1 MAVVAG
7 YNTTI
12 NVTSGSPVSLTDE
25 ATSTSDQLTYSISN
39 AAKRFFDPD
48 TAVVVQARYNERQ
61 SVTITGSPTGGT
73 FVLRFGGQNTSA
85 LAYNCSAS
93 AMQTALE
100 ALSSIGSGNV
110 VVTGGPGPGTA
121 FTVEF
126 QGTLAYASQA
136 LITLQT
142 NSLTG
147 GSSPSVAIAE
157 IQDGSTW
164 TTITTGFTL
173 YRVYARVVFAV
184 AQAASTQ
191 VRFHSGAYFVFATL
205 AYAANADISD
215 KMNMDDVTVFS
226 TTGVES
232 NIPTTQTVSF
242 KFDTVHYNS
251 DRVKS
256 LKARERLIVDC
267 ELPTG
272 DIYAGY
278 CWTMDSNIKTE
289 PKKANR
295 EALTFL
301 LTDEIYAA

>member
-1 MAVVAG
+1 MAVIAG
-7 YNTTI
+7 YNTVVS
-12 NVTSGSPVSLTDE
+12 VTSGSPISLTDE
-25 ATSTSDQLTYSISN
+25 ATSTSDQLTYSITN
-39 AAKRFFDPD
+39 TAKRFFDPD
-48 TAVVVQARYNERQ
+48 TAVVVQARYDEIQ
-61 SVTITGSPTGGT
+61 SVTITGTPTGGT

-85 LAYNCSAS
+85 LNWNCTAS
-93 AMQTALE
+93 QMQTALQ
-100 ALSSIGSGNV
+100 ALSSIGSGNAL
-110 VVTGGPGPGTA
+110 VTGGPGPGTA

-126 QGTLAYASQA
+126 TGTLGYASQA

-157 IQDGSTW
+157 VKDGSTW
-164 TTITTGFTL
+164 TTITSGFTQ
-173 YRVYARVVFAV
+173 YNVYARVVFAS

-205 AYAANADISD
+205 AYAANAEISD

-226 TTGVES
+226 TTGVEN
-232 NIPTTQTVSF
+232 NIPTTQATTF

-256 LKARERLIVDC
+256 LKARERLIIDVTM
-267 ELPTG
+267 PTG

-278 CWTMDSNIKTE
+278 CWTTDSNIKTE

>member
-1 MAVVAG
+1 MAAVAG
-7 YNTTI
+7 YNTVI
-12 NVTSGSPVSLTDE
+12 SVTSGLPIALTNE
-25 ATSTSDQLTYSISN
+25 ATSTSDQLTYSITN
-39 AAKRFFDPD
+39 TAKRFLDLD

-61 SVTITGSPTGGT
+61 SVTITGTPTGGT
-73 FVLRFGGQNTSA
+73 FVLRFGGQNTSP
-85 LAYNCSAS
+85 LNWNCTSS
-93 AMQTALE
+93 QMQTALE
-100 ALSSIGSGNV
+100 ALSSIGAGNV

-126 QGTLAYASQA
+126 QGTLAYLSQA
-136 LITLQT
+136 NITLQT

-157 IQDGSTW
+157 IKDGSTW
-164 TTITTGFTL
+164 TTITTGFTAFK
-173 YRVYARVVFAV
+173 VYARVVFAS

-191 VRFHSGAYFVFATL
+191 VRLASGSYLVFATL
-205 AYAANADISD
+205 AYASNADISD

-226 TTGVES
+226 TTGVEN
-232 NIPTTQTVSF
+232 NIPTTQTATF

-256 LKARERLIVDC
+256 LKARDRLIIDC
-267 ELPTG
+267 TLPTG
-272 DIYAGY
+272 DVYAGY
-278 CWTMDSNIKTE
+278 CWTTDSNIKTE

-301 LTDEIYAA
+301 LSDEIYAA